1 MKLTEVLVGVGTEP
15 VASTKAKVE
24 VTGVCSDS
32 RAVKPGDLFVAVP
45 GTKADG
51 SSFAAQAA
59 QAGAVAIVSEKS
71 LSGVSVPV
79 FKVPNAK
86 KALAIIA
93 GNFYGNPAQELALL
107 GVTGTNGKTTVAW
120 LVESIM
126 AAGGA
131 SVGLFGTIAVRYAG
145 QSLTPTHTTPDPIT
159 LHKTLRAM
167 LDAGVDTVVMEVSSH
182 ALAQDRV
189 HGLSFRAAG
198 FTNLSRD
205 HLDFH
210 PDMESYFQAKRRLF
224 TELLSPGGVGVVNAE
239 DTHTSRI
246 YTELRNL
253 KRMAWKFS
261 RTGAGE
267 VSAANVELTHNG
279 IKATL
284 KTPAGDIAI
293 RSPLLGAHNLENIL
307 CAVGI
312 AQAAGASRRDVQDGL
327 ERVSGVPGRMQ
338 KVSNGEVLGLVDY
351 AHTHDALA
359 KAMESARGLTKGKLL
374 VVFGCGGDRDP
385 GKRPLMGEVASHADV
400 PIVTSDNPRGEDKDD
415 IIAAITPGLEK
426 AELRRMGPAKARTG
440 ERGYLV
446 EADRAAAIALA
457 VSLAKAGD
465 TVLVAGKGHEH
476 FQEEKGV
483 KAPFDDLQHLRTALG
498 VKGD

>member
-1 MKLTEVLVGVGTEP
+1 MKLTEVLVGVGTDP
-15 VASTKAKVE
+15 VASTKAKLD
-24 VTGVCSDS
+24 VTGLCSDS
-32 RAVKPGDLFVAVP
+32 RAVKPGDLFVALP
-45 GTKADG
+45 GTQVDG
-51 SSFAAQAA
+51 AAYAAQAA
-59 QAGAVAIVSEKS
+59 QAGAAAIVSEKALAGIS
-71 LSGVSVPV
+71 APV

-93 GNFYGNPAQELALL
+93 GNYFGNPARELALL
-107 GVTGTNGKTTVAW
+107 GVTGTNGKTTTAW

-145 QSLTPTHTTPDPIT
+145 QSSTPTHTTPDAIA
-159 LHKTLRAM
+159 LHRTLRAM

-182 ALAQDRV
+182 ALAQERV
-189 HGLSFRAAG
+189 HGLTFRAAG

-224 TELLSPGGVGVVNAE
+224 TELLSPGGVGVVNAD
-239 DTHTSRI
+239 DTYTSRI
-246 YTELRNL
+246 YTELRQQ

-261 RTGAGE
+261 RSGAGE
-267 VSAANVELTHNG
+267 VSAANVELTHSG

-284 KTPAGDIAI
+284 KTPAGDIAV

-307 CAVGI
+307 CAVGV
-312 AQAAGASRRDVQDGL
+312 ALAAGASRRDVQDGL
-327 ERVSGVPGRMQ
+327 ERVTAVPGRMQ

-351 AHTHDALA
+351 AHTDDALA
-359 KAMESARGLTKGKLL
+359 KAIESARGLTRGKLL
-374 VVFGCGGDRDP
+374 VVFGCGGDRDA
-385 GKRPLMGEVASHADV
+385 GKRPLMGQAAAAADV
-400 PIVTSDNPRGEDKDD
+400 PIVTSDNPRGEDRDD
-415 IIAAITPGLEK
+415 IIAEIVPGLEK

-457 VSLAKAGD
+457 VSLAKPGD
-465 TVLVAGKGHEH
+465 TVLVAGKGHEAY
-476 FQEEKGV
+476 QEEKGV
-483 KAPFDDLQHLRTALG
+483 KAPFDDLAQLGAALG
-498 VKGD
+498 VKGG